1 MQVFAS
7 SEDRHRSLLVL
18 IVLTVAAVGLYAAA
32 RRFAPFVFDPEALQL
47 WIDQF
52 GLFAPLVFVFVQALQ
67 VVVAPI
73 PGQVVAL
80 IAGYLFG
87 PLAGTV
93 YSLTG
98 VLIGSTV
105 AFSLAQ
111 RYGRP
116 FVEDVLDED
125 VLTRFDAFVDRVGVP
140 GLVAFVVIPGLP
152 DDAICFLSG
161 LTTWRLRTFLAA
173 SAVGRLPAY
182 VLTVYAG
189 NEFASGQAVEGS
201 LLVGALVALSVIGYY
216 KQETVREQARRLES
230 VLPPEAPSGASGDR
244 TTAPSCRRSRLSCP
258 PKPRHP

>member
-1 MQVFAS
+1 MKVFAS
-7 SEDRHRSLLVL
+7 SEDRRRSLLVL
-18 IVLTVAAVGLYAAA
+18 VALGVAVVGLYAAA
-32 RRFAPFVFDPEALQL
+32 RRFVPFVFDPEALRL

-52 GLFAPLVFVFVQALQ
+52 GLFAPLVFVSVQALQ

-87 PLAGTV
+87 PLAGTI

-98 VLIGSTV
+98 VLVGSVV
-105 AFSLAQ
+105 AFGLAQ

-140 GLVAFVVIPGLP
+140 GLVAFVMIPGLP

-161 LTTWRLRTFLAA
+161 LTKWRLRTFLAA
-173 SAVGRLPAY
+173 IAVGRLPAY
-182 VLTVYAG
+182 VVTVYAG
-189 NEFASGQAVEGS
+189 SEFAKGQAVQGA
-201 LLVGALVALSVIGYY
+201 LLVGALIALSAFGYY
-216 KQETVREQARRLES
+216 KQETVREQARRLETL
-230 VLPPEAPSGASGDR
+230 LPI
-244 TTAPSCRRSRLSCP
+244 
-258 PKPRHP
+258 